1 MLFLADIPGLFSNVS
16 GFAIAVFGAAIAAGL
31 ACCGSAIGVG
41 IAGKSAAG
49 VMSEK
54 PELFGKLLVLQ
65 ALPGT
70 QGIYGFLVA
79 ILIMVNIGALGG
91 DNAAFDV
98 ATGWAFV
105 GAGLPIGLGGLVSA
119 IYQGKAAAASI
130 QMTGKDPEQF
140 AKGITMTALVETYAI
155 LSLLVSI
162 LLVFG
167 IKV

>member
-1 MLFLADIPGLFSNVS
+1 MSGLFANMS
-16 GFAIAVFGAAIAAGL
+16 GFAVAVIGAALAAGL

-91 DNAAFDV
+91 NNADL
-98 ATGWAFV
+98 TIGQGWSFV
-105 GAGLPIGLGGLVSA
+105 GAGLPIGLGGLVSG

-162 LLVFG
+162 LLIFG
-167 IKV
+167 IKIA